1 MNKLFLPK
9 NTYLSSVISE
19 IPANKIIYKTLTGCG
34 ATTLEIQSPRN
45 SILIEPYIP
54 VIECKANK
62 DVFAVHEGITIAH
75 IERYLK
81 QKRKYYKFI
90 STPEGLR
97 KIVEAADDMEID
109 IYKEFFLLVDECE
122 KLIQDVNYRTS
133 IVDVMDYFFRFNKR
147 SFISATPLAPS
158 DPLFKQHQF
167 DDYYI
172 LPDEFKPIDMRLRI
186 TNSIASTI
194 KDYFN
199 KTKRDQYLIFINST
213 ERIASII
220 DFLKIHAESQVFCSQ
235 ESVDKLRI
243 SDIENAQEKFDT
255 KKLRKYNFFTSRF
268 FTAFDII
275 LKSQPE
281 ILIISDVIKVQHSA
295 LDPMTDVVQI
305 CGRARN
311 GVSGITHIANYA
323 SSLPN
328 QTPEEVKG
336 YLKGSMDAYLTIKSL
351 RDTATKMGA
360 WDVFNEALKLI
371 RFAKYVNPATDEI
384 STFMIDQEINDKRVK
399 GYYRSAQ
406 SLQLAYENTI
416 AFDGTKRYKVIC
428 TIDSF
433 KLGDDT
439 LDRLKQGISE
449 KLVMEHITEALEEV
463 FSSPAALFSFNK
475 DSVMQHIIK
484 VHNMKYQYYKV
495 LGIDTI
501 RELKY
506 SPSKIE
512 AAYQKAENNNKESFF
527 EMMQTLI
534 MIFKRKKKATGTW
547 INKVLKF
554 YYKRYNIQLPAT
566 VTQLSQWFEVDPN
579 KRVRIESNGEKE
591 IRGYFIG
598 APKHLGQ

>member
-1 MNKLFLPK
+1 MNKLSLPN
-9 NTYLSSVISE
+9 NTFLSSVISE

-34 ATTLEIQSPRN
+34 ATTLEIQSQRN

-54 VIECKANK
+54 VIQCKTNK
-62 DVFAVHEGITIAH
+62 DVFAVHEGVTVAH

-81 QKRKYYKFI
+81 KKRKYYKLI

-97 KIVEAADDMEID
+97 KIMEAASDMEID
-109 IYKEFFLLVDECE
+109 IYNDYFLLVDECE

-133 IVDVMDYFFRFNKR
+133 IVDVMDYFFRFKKR

-158 DPLFKQHQF
+158 DSLFKKNKF
-167 DDYYI
+167 EDYYI
-172 LPDEFKPIDMRLRI
+172 LPEQFKPIDIHLRI
-186 TNSIASTI
+186 TNSIASTV

-220 DFLKIHAESQVFCSQ
+220 DFLKIQKESQVFCSQ
-235 ESVDKLRI
+235 ESVDKLNI
-243 SDIENAQEKFDT
+243 NGIDKAQEDFDA
-255 KKLRKYNFFTSRF
+255 KKLSKYNFFTSRF
-268 FTAFDII
+268 FTAFDIV
-275 LKSQPE
+275 LENQPE

-305 CGRARN
+305 CGRARK
-311 GVSGITHIANYA
+311 GVTGITHIANYA

-336 YLKGSMDAYLTIKSL
+336 YLEGSMEAYLTIRNL
-351 RDTATKMGA
+351 RDTSSKMGA

-371 RFAKYVNPATDEI
+371 RFAKYINPATNEI
-384 STFMIDQEINDKRVK
+384 SSFMIDQEINDKRVK
-399 GYYRSAQ
+399 GYYRSPE
-406 SLQLAYENTI
+406 SLQSAYENAI
-416 AFDGTKRYKVIC
+416 AFSSTKRYKVIC
-428 TIDSF
+428 AIDSF
-433 KLGDDT
+433 KLGDST
-439 LDRLKQGISE
+439 LDKLKQGISE
-449 KLVMEHITEALEEV
+449 KLVMKDITEALEEM
-463 FSSPAALFSFNK
+463 FSQPKALFSLNN
-475 DSVMQHIIK
+475 DYMMQHIIK

-501 RELKY
+501 RQLNY

-512 AAYQKAENNNKESFF
+512 AAYQKAENNNKDSFF

-534 MIFKRKKKATGTW
+534 MIFKRKKRATGTW
-547 INKVLKF
+547 IGKVLKF

-579 KRVRIESNGEKE
+579 KRVRIASDGEEE
-591 IRGYFIG
+591 IRGYVIG
-598 APKHLGQ
+598 APRYLGQ